1 MRCPKCGHQGSRVL
15 ESRGSEEG
23 AAVRRRRQCS
33 SCEHRF
39 TTYERYELQ
48 SLFVRKRDGSRQ
60 PFDRIKL
67 RGGLERATHKRP
79 VSAGAIDD
87 VVNRIEM
94 AAVRTGGEIEAAR
107 IGELCLAG
115 LRQIDQVAYLQFATV
130 YGQLDV
136 EDVQAELDRLSPT
149 APASQN

>member
-1 MRCPKCGHQGSRVL
+1 
-15 ESRGSEEG
+15 
-23 AAVRRRRQCS
+23 VRRRRQCS

-39 TTYERYELQ
+39 TTYERSELQ

-60 PFDRIKL
+60 PFDRVKL

-79 VSAGAIDD
+79 VSISAIDD
-87 VVNRIEM
+87 LVNRIET
-94 AAVRTGGEIEAAR
+94 AAVRFDGEIEAAR
-107 IGELCLAG
+107 VGDLCLAG

-136 EDVQAELDRLSPT
+136 ADVQAELDRLSPSAT
-149 APASQN
+149 ASQN